1 MNLIRPEG
9 PHDLTSPTRRALG
22 SGLLGGPVLAGLF
35 TGYAVGAG
43 PAQAAAITTPSDGLE
58 TATVT
63 IPSGGFDLPA
73 YLALPD
79 RAARGRRRLPVVI
92 VVSEV
97 FGLHAYIQDVC
108 RRLARAG
115 YVAVAPAFFARAGDP
130 APLSDWSQ
138 IRAIVNTATNAQVMG
153 DIAATQAWLD
163 RQSFAARGA
172 RAITGFCW
180 GGAVTWMAAA
190 DIAGLRAGVAWYGR
204 LRARPDQS
212 GEQRDWPLDVAG
224 RLRAP
229 VMGLYAD
236 QDDGIPLAD
245 VEAMRAVLA
254 PGSQIRV
261 YPDTRHGFHADYRP
275 MYAPAAAHD
284 GWARMLSWFA
294 RHGVGDGG

>member
-1 MNLIRPEG
+1 MHLIRPEG
-9 PHDLTSPTRRALG
+9 PIDLTRPSRRALA
-22 SGLLGGPVLAGLF
+22 GPALAGLF
-35 TGYAVGAG
+35 TGYAAGAG
-43 PAQAAAITTPSDGLE
+43 PASAAAIVTPAEGLE
-58 TATVT
+58 TGTVL
-63 IPSGGFDLPA
+63 IPSGGFGLPA
-73 YLALPD
+73 YLALPE
-79 RAARGRRRLPVVI
+79 RAVRGRRRLPVVI

-115 YVAVAPAFFARAGDP
+115 YAAVAPAFFARAGDP

-138 IRAIVNTATNAQVMG
+138 IRAIVNTATHVQVMG
-153 DIAATQAWLD
+153 DLAATQAWLNG
-163 RQSFAARGA
+163 QSFASRQA

-190 DIAGLRAGVAWYGR
+190 DLPGLRAGVAWYGR
-204 LRARPDQS
+204 LRGRPDQA
-212 GEQRDWPLDVAG
+212 GEAREWPLDVAG

-229 VMGLYAD
+229 VLGLYAD

-245 VEAMRAVLA
+245 VEAMRARLA
-254 PGSQIRV
+254 AGSEIRV

-275 MYAPAAAHD
+275 MYAPSAAHD
-284 GWARMLSWFA
+284 GWARLLSWFA